1 MNEMSKIAAANAH
14 SLLEWWKMAGVDY
27 LVTEMPQS
35 WLTHDE
41 PELPVTAPMESVPKR
56 PEVHEHVKVQEHL
69 AQFNRAQS
77 EVAPADWPQ
86 QLEQLKSE
94 IAAGANLPGNC
105 FGGKSAAPIGSAGA
119 SLMIISDLPG
129 AEQIELSQLS
139 AGKTGQLLE
148 QMLSAMGQRIEDCYV
163 TALATTRPAI
173 GEIPEGADAELAAF
187 MMHQMQLVKPKAVL
201 ILGTAACQALLN
213 AELMTAR
220 QDLHYFN
227 LDGQK
232 VTALTTF
239 HPRTLLARPILK
251 AQAWKDLQM
260 LMLKGAL

>member
-1 MNEMSKIAAANAH
+1 MNEIAKITAANAH
-14 SLLEWWKMAGVDY
+14 SLIEWWNMAGADY
-27 LVTEMPQS
+27 VVNDAPQS
-35 WLTHDE
+35 WLMADE
-41 PELPVTAPMESVPKR
+41 PELAAAAPIMAMPER
-56 PEVHEHVKVQEHL
+56 PAAPELK
-69 AQFNRAQS
+69 AQFSQAPS
-77 EVAPADWPQ
+77 EATPADWPQ
-86 QLEQLKSE
+86 DLEQLKAD
-94 IAAGANLPGNC
+94 IAAGAILPGNH
-105 FGGKSAAPIGSAGA
+105 FGGKSAAPIGNANA
-119 SLMIISDLPG
+119 SLMIISDLPD

-148 QMLSAMGQRIEDCYV
+148 KMLAVMGHKIGDCYV

-173 GEIPEGADAELAAF
+173 GEIPDGAEAGLAAF

-220 QDLHYFN
+220 QRLHYFN

-239 HPRTLLARPILK
+239 HPRTLLIRPILK

-260 LMLKGAL
+260 LMIKGAL